1 MCTIA
6 RKLCQ
11 VISQSARLR
20 ISGTIPTLTPYTL
33 MAWAAKTSPFNTK
46 EEIHQFLVMLVY
58 VIVLK
63 HRRKTKFAQIYKK
76 RQFSVTLC

>member
-1 MCTIA
+1 MFTIA

-20 ISGTIPTLTPYTL
+20 MSGTTPLLTPYAL
-33 MAWAAKTSPFNTK
+33 MEWTEKSLLFNTLK
-46 EEIHQFLVMLVY
+46 EICQFLVMLVY

-63 HRRKTKFAQIYKK
+63 HRRKTKFAHIYKK
-76 RQFSVTLC
+76 SQFSVTLC